1 MRLKDKVALITG
13 CATGIGRST
22 ALLFSKEGA
31 KVVLADISQ
40 DAEETAQEI
49 RESGGNAVFVQGDVS
64 VASDAQKMVDT
75 ANESYGSIN
84 ILHNNAGILR
94 ICGDLSKTEESDWD
108 RIVDINLKGVFLVS
122 KYVIP
127 VMKDSGGGSI
137 VNTASMAGWT
147 VGMAGL
153 AAYCASK
160 AGVVGLTK
168 CMALELAEYDIRVNC
183 VCPGTID
190 TTLYP
195 TQFLKHGGT
204 RDELDAGQKALAAT
218 IPQGRYGT
226 SAEIAQAVLYLASE
240 ESSYVNG
247 QALVVDGGFSNQ

>member
-1 MRLKDKVALITG
+1 MKLKDKVALITG

-40 DAEETAQEI
+40 DAEETVREI
-49 RESGGNAVFVQGDVS
+49 RSSGGHAVFVQGDVS
-64 VASDAQKMVDT
+64 SK
-75 ANESYGSIN
+75 SYQ
-84 ILHNNAGILR
+84 AGIRCPHHNCRL
-94 ICGDLSKTEESDWD
+94 IHQSWMFS
-108 RIVDINLKGVFLVS
+108 IQS
-122 KYVIP
+122 KYVF
-127 VMKDSGGGSI
+127 DQFSGTNLMSPFF
-137 VNTASMAGWT
+137 TASMAGWT

>member
-1 MRLKDKVALITG
+1 MKLKDKVALITG
-13 CATGIGRST
+13 SATGIGRST
-22 ALLFSKEGA
+22 ALLFSQEGA
-31 KVVLADISQ
+31 KVVLADISKE
-40 DAEETAQEI
+40 AEETVREI
-49 RESGGNAVFVQGDVS
+49 RAAGGSAVFVQGDVS
-64 VASDAQKMVDT
+64 VPSDAQKMVNT
-75 ANESYGSIN
+75 AKESYGEIN

-94 ICGDLSKTEESDWD
+94 ICGDLFKTEESDWD

-122 KYVIP
+122 KYAIP
-127 VMKDSGGGSI
+127 LMISSGGGSI

-168 CMALELAEYDIRVNC
+168 CMALELAMHDIRANC

-204 RDELDAGQKALAAT
+204 QDELDAGQEALAAT

-226 SAEIAQAVLYLASE
+226 SAEIAQAVLFLASE
-240 ESSYVNG
+240 ASSYVNG

>member
-1 MRLKDKVALITG
+1 
-13 CATGIGRST
+13 
-22 ALLFSKEGA
+22 
-31 KVVLADISQ
+31 
-40 DAEETAQEI
+40 
-49 RESGGNAVFVQGDVS
+49 
-64 VASDAQKMVDT
+64 MVDT
-75 ANESYGSIN
+75 AKESYGEIN

-127 VMKDSGGGSI
+127 VMTASGGGSI

-168 CMALELAEYDIRVNC
+168 CMALELAEHDIRVNC

-204 RDELDAGQKALAAT
+204 QDELDAGQEALAAT

-226 SAEIAQAVLYLASE
+226 SVEIAQAVLYLASE
-240 ESSYVNG
+240 ESSYANG

>member
-1 MRLKDKVALITG
+1 MKLKDKVALITG
-13 CATGIGRST
+13 SATGIGRST
-22 ALLFSKEGA
+22 ALLFSQEGA
-31 KVVLADISQ
+31 KVVLADISRE
-40 DAEETAQEI
+40 AEETVREI
-49 RESGGNAVFVQGDVS
+49 RAAGGSAVFVQGDVS
-64 VASDAQKMVDT
+64 IPSDAQKMVNT
-75 ANESYGSIN
+75 AKESYGEIN

-108 RIVDINLKGVFLVS
+108 HIIDINLKGVFLVS
-122 KYVIP
+122 KYTIP
-127 VMKDSGGGSI
+127 LMISSGGGSI

-168 CMALELAEYDIRVNC
+168 CMALELAVHDIRANC

-204 RDELDAGQKALAAT
+204 QDELDAGQEALAAT

-226 SAEIAQAVLYLASE
+226 SAEIAQAVLFLASE

>member
-1 MRLKDKVALITG
+1 
-13 CATGIGRST
+13 
-22 ALLFSKEGA
+22 
-31 KVVLADISQ
+31 
-40 DAEETAQEI
+40 
-49 RESGGNAVFVQGDVS
+49 
-64 VASDAQKMVDT
+64 
-75 ANESYGSIN
+75 
-84 ILHNNAGILR
+84 LR

-108 RIVDINLKGVFLVS
+108 HIIDINLKGVFLVS
-122 KYVIP
+122 KYTIP
-127 VMKDSGGGSI
+127 LMISSGGGSI

-168 CMALELAEYDIRVNC
+168 CMALELAVHDIRANC

-204 RDELDAGQKALAAT
+204 QDELDAGQEALAAT

-226 SAEIAQAVLYLASE
+226 SAEIAQAVLFLASE